1 MYVSNKVIE
10 TNTEENTKLRGMFKR
25 ISPEI
30 CCISNVSRATAIT
43 CVADATFFSDTGARY
58 RNGKNRDVRAG

>member
-1 MYVSNKVIE
+1 M
-10 TNTEENTKLRGMFKR
+10 KLREMKR

-30 CCISNVSRATAIT
+30 YCISNVSRATAIT
-43 CVADATFFSDTGARY
+43 CVADATFFSDGARY